1 MHLEHGGDDEAVAE
15 HGGEA
20 GGVQG
25 RGQDHVG
32 HLGDLGLRQGAVGG
46 VSHLVIRIVG
56 VIEC

>member
-1 MHLEHGGDDEAVAE
+1 MHLEHSGDDEAVAE

-32 HLGDLGLRQGAVGG
+32 HLGELRHGAVGG
-46 VSHLVIRIVG
+46 VCHLIRIVG